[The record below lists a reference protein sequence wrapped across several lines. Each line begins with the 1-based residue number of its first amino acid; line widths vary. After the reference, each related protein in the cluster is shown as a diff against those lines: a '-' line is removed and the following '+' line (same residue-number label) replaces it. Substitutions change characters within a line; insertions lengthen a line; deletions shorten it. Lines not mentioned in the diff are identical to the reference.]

1 MTPHETSEN
10 RAFNGQRII
19 PIFRDPTERQRQV
32 RQTLLLV
39 LACNLLVALAKLGYG
54 LITHSLSMTAD
65 GLNSLMDAAA
75 NVAGLVGLEVA
86 ARPPDSSHP
95 YGHRRFETLASL
107 LIAATMVLAVT
118 QILESAWHRIQSGER
133 PDVTLLSFIVMAV
146 TLVINLGVSFLERR
160 RATTLHSSILSA
172 DAKHT
177 AADALVSAGVIA
189 GLIGVRLGY
198 PWADLIVSIMVAG
211 VIAWGAWTALH
222 DAAQLLADRAVV
234 SPETIEQAARAV
246 PGVVGV
252 HGVRTR
258 GGEGMIWV
266 DLHIQVAPQLRVD
279 EAHEIASNVAQ
290 QVEAALG
297 FPADVVVHIEPA
309 TAEHLQPQRG
319 YEPWRSRS
327 T

>member
-1 MTPHETSEN
+1 MPSETSGSIT
-10 RAFNGQRII
+10 FNGQRTI
-19 PIFRDPTERQRQV
+19 PIFRDPKERQRQV
-32 RQTLLLV
+32 RRTLILV
-39 LACNLLVALAKLGYG
+39 LACNLLVALAKLSYG
-54 LITHSLSMTAD
+54 LLTQSLSMTAD

-75 NVAGLVGLEVA
+75 NIVGLVGVEVA

-133 PDVTLLSFIVMAV
+133 PDVTPLSFVVMV
-146 TLVINLGVSFLERR
+146 ITLVINLGVSFLERR
-160 RATTLHSSILSA
+160 RAVALHSSILSA

-177 AADALVSAGVIA
+177 AADALVSTGVIV
-189 GLIGVRLGY
+189 GLVGVRLGY
-198 PWADLIVSIMVAG
+198 PWADLVVSIGVAG
-211 VIAWGAWTALH
+211 VIAWGAWTALR
-222 DAAQLLADRAVV
+222 DAAQVLADRAVV
-234 SPETIEQAARAV
+234 SAETVEQAARAV

-279 EAHEIASNVAQ
+279 EAHEIASQVAQ

-297 FPADVVVHIEPA
+297 LPADVVVHVEPA

-319 YEPWRSRS
+319 YEPWRGRS